1 MININMD
8 QEEFTM
14 KKKLAALTL
23 CMCAG
28 LATTACGGAGE
39 TADVQQTQ
47 EETQAEETT
56 ASDAEQ
62 EAAEAEGQET
72 EQSESESGT
81 EADGA
86 ETSTGEE
93 AAAEAD
99 PKVMAFANQVKEAV
113 AAKDLDALSALIAYP
128 VYVGI
133 EEGAVIENADALA
146 ELGAE
151 AVFDESL
158 VSAID
163 AFDNAT
169 LVEVGAGY
177 VMGDGKPNIIFD
189 RQEDGSFGITGINY

>member
-1 MININMD
+1 
-8 QEEFTM
+8 M

-28 LATTACGGAGE
+28 LATTACGAAGE
-39 TADVQQTQ
+39 AADVQQTQ

-62 EAAEAEGQET
+62 EAIEAEGPEMK
-72 EQSESESGT
+72 QSESESGT

-86 ETSTGEE
+86 ETSTGAEE
-93 AAAEAD
+93 AEAD

-133 EEGAVIENADALA
+133 EEGAVIEDADALA

>member
-1 MININMD
+1 M
-8 QEEFTM
+8 M

-28 LATTACGGAGE
+28 LATTACGGVGE

-86 ETSTGEE
+86 EEE
-93 AAAEAD
+93 AEAD

-133 EEGAVIENADALA
+133 EEGAVIEDADALA